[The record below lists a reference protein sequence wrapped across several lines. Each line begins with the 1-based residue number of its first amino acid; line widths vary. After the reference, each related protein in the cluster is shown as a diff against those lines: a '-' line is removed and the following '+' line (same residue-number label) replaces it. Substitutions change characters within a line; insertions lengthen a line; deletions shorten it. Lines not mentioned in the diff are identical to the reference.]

1 MDCEYKDAEESV
13 YGQIDTYRK
22 PADEFV
28 GFMVGGNANKK
39 MVISEAAQ
47 DRINRIFAD
56 SESDQDDD
64 LINKLDL
71 MEKDDLKI
79 KDKEPKLKFNG
90 FTG

>member
-1 MDCEYKDAEESV
+1 MHCEYKEAEESV
-13 YGQIDTYRK
+13 YEQINTYRK

-56 SESDQDDD
+56 SESDKDDD

-71 MEKDDLKI
+71 MEKNDFKI
-79 KDKEPKLKFNG
+79 
-90 FTG
+90 